1 MSDKLDAVLEHDDG
15 ARAQDL
21 FRRAAFNWA
30 LSTKKLAEASAV
42 LTPTQRVAPTA
53 LADIRWAKDLLGG
66 LFMPEPTSGIGYT
79 ITTKEIVQE
88 TAALLRRAAVP
99 PLVPMQ
105 VAKETAADVYL
116 EAAAEEVREQWARK
130 KKSKAPLDLSAP
142 VHSKDGKMLWAD
154 INCSDCPSK
163 ATERCRK
170 EDGGFREKPH
180 AGRIVMA
187 EKA

>member
-1 MSDKLDAVLEHDDG
+1 MSAKLDAAVLEHDDG

-30 LSTKKLAEASAV
+30 LSTKKLAEASAA
-42 LTPTQRVAPTA
+42 LTPTQKVAPTA

-66 LFMPEPTSGIGYT
+66 LFMPESVRGVDYT
-79 ITTKEIVQE
+79 ITTNDIVRE

-99 PLVPMQ
+99 PMPAIPHQLVADIEP
-105 VAKETAADVYL
+105 ETITMINHAP
-116 EAAAEEVREQWARK
+116 RK
-130 KKSKAPLDLSAP
+130 RNAKAPVNLSAP
-142 VHSKDGKMLWAD
+142 VYSKGDKMRWAD
-154 INCSDCPSK
+154 FNCPDCPSQ

-180 AGRIVMA
+180 AGRIVLA